1 VKKILVI
8 EDDRLILE
16 TTSDFL
22 ATSGYEVLKAANGGE
37 GISLAKV
44 QSPDLILCDIL
55 MPGID
60 GHEVYRILHND
71 ITTADIPFIFL
82 SSLSDKQD
90 IRLGM
95 QMGADDYVTKPADPA
110 ELLKT
115 VETRLE
121 KFDRLLKHKELRYH
135 ALFEL
140 ASEAI
145 LMIKPGEGEIVDA
158 NQSTLD
164 LLGYSK
170 NEIIKL
176 CATDILPPGTWENI
190 VKLLNSNTGNKKF
203 PRQESRWKRKDLAE
217 FPVLLNGQA
226 VEIQGLQYFLLIA
239 RDMSDIRFKEKALK
253 DSEERY
259 KELVENIGEGIGV
272 VDLNE
277 RFTYVNPA
285 AAEIFGLSP
294 AQLNGQKLL
303 NFIHPSS
310 HNEILR
316 QTQSRLLG
324 QKSIYEVEVLRL
336 DGQRRWI
343 IVTATPQYDTNGKF
357 SGTFGI
363 FRDITKNKLA
373 EARIKESEERLS
385 AIVDLTNDYIWEIDA
400 QWKYTYVS
408 SKVYDI
414 LGYRPEELLS
424 KSPFAFM
431 LPEDA
436 EKVLESIR
444 VFVHDYKPIN
454 LITNRAIHRDGHI
467 VYLESSGIPVFDP
480 GGKYKGY
487 RGADRDITLRKSFEN
502 QLIIAKEKAE
512 DSDRLK
518 SSILANVSHELRT
531 PLNGILGFA
540 EILKN
545 EMKDTEHEMMADNI
559 HSSGRRLMGTLNS
572 LITLSQLVAGK
583 VSLTFRPVLI
593 KDIIGSVIK
602 SFEPFAKEKGLSLT
616 FNTDPSLIINTD
628 EQLLKQ
634 IIRQILDNAIKFT
647 EKGGVTIDVSTQN
660 TRGEGNLIISVS
672 DSGIGIDKDYHD
684 LIFQEFRQVSEGFG
698 RKYQGSGIGLTI
710 CKKSIDLLD
719 GRITLESTSSK
730 GSTFRIC
737 LPHHPDI
744 TASEADIPALS
755 VVAEPRMPEKTEL
768 PWVLLVEDNL
778 VNKELTEF
786 FIRKVC
792 RVDYAPDGATA
803 IEMVKTKKYHAVL
816 MDINL
821 GYGINGIE
829 VTKEIKKLKGYN
841 DIPVIAVTGYT
852 MSGDRD
858 MLIAQGC
865 THYLAKPFDQA
876 SILEVMREV
885 LSEKNKHK

>member
-1 VKKILVI
+1 LKKILLI

-16 TTSDFL
+16 TTANFL
-22 ATSGYEVLKAANGGE
+22 ESAGFEILEANGGE
-37 GISLAKV
+37 KGISLAKANT
-44 QSPDLILCDIL
+44 PDLILCDVL
-55 MPGID
+55 MPGTD

-82 SSLSDKQD
+82 SSLSDIRD
-90 IRLGM
+90 IRIGM
-95 QMGADDYVTKPADPA
+95 QMGADDYITKPIHPD

-115 VETRLE
+115 IETRLD

-145 LMIKPGEGEIVDA
+145 LMIKPETAEIIDA
-158 NQSTLD
+158 NQATLD
-164 LLGYSK
+164 MLGYTKLEITRLKANDVLSK
-170 NEIIKL
+170 ETWDNVVQFLSGNI
-176 CATDILPPGTWENI
+176 TGRRLP
-190 VKLLNSNTGNKKF
+190 F
-203 PRQESRWKRKDLAE
+203 HESKWKRNDNKE
-217 FPVLLNGQA
+217 FPVQITGQGIDIQA
-226 VEIQGLQYFLLIA
+226 VQYFLLTA
-239 RDMSDIRFKEKALK
+239 RDVSDIRFKEKALK

-272 VDLNE
+272 VDLHE

-285 AAEIFGLSP
+285 ASEIFGLP
-294 AQLNGQKLL
+294 AAKLIGQKLL
-303 NFIHPSS
+303 TFIHPSS
-310 HNEILR
+310 HTEILR
-316 QTQSRLLG
+316 QTQNRILG

-343 IVTATPQYDTNGKF
+343 IVTATVQYDANGSF
-357 SGTFGI
+357 FGTFGI
-363 FRDITKNKLA
+363 FRDITRNKLA
-373 EARIKESEERLS
+373 EARIRESEERLS
-385 AIVDLTNDYIWEIDA
+385 AIVDLTNDYIWEIDP
-400 QWKYTYVS
+400 QWRYTYVS

-414 LGYRPEELLS
+414 LGYRPEELLG

-436 EKVLESIR
+436 EQAKQAIR
-444 VFVHDYKPIN
+444 KTVHEYKPLN
-454 LITNRAIHRDGHI
+454 LITSRAIHHDGHVI
-467 VYLESSGIPVFDP
+467 YLESSGIAIFDQE
-480 GGKYKGY
+480 GKYAGY

-502 QLIIAKEKAE
+502 QLIIAKDKAE
-512 DSDRLK
+512 ESDRLK

-545 EMKDTEHEMMADNI
+545 ELKDTELEMMAENI

-583 VSLTFRPVLI
+583 VALVIRPVFLKESI
-593 KDIIGSVIK
+593 SAVIRSLEPLAREKNLTII
-602 SFEPFAKEKGLSLT
+602 
-616 FNTDPSLIINTD
+616 FNADPSLTVNTD
-628 EQLLKQ
+628 EQLFKQ
-634 IIRQILDNAIKFT
+634 LCRQILDNAIKFT
-647 EKGGVTIDVSTQN
+647 EHGGITVEISEAKVVTEGYLVVS
-660 TRGEGNLIISVS
+660 IS
-672 DSGIGIDKDYHD
+672 DTGIGIDKDYHN

-710 CKKSIDLLD
+710 CKKSIDLLE
-719 GRITLESTSSK
+719 GKITIESTPGR
-730 GSTFRIC
+730 GSVFHIW
-737 LPHHPDI
+737 LPHNKEL
-744 TASEADIPALS
+744 AANEAAKTVAALS
-755 VVAEPRMPEKTEL
+755 SESRPAQRIEL

-786 FIRKVC
+786 FLRKVC
-792 RVDYAPDGATA
+792 RVDYAPDGVTA
-803 IEMVKTKKYHAVL
+803 IEMVKAKKYHAIL

-821 GYGINGIE
+821 GYGINGIDAM
-829 VTKEIKKLKGYN
+829 KEIKKTPGYSN
-841 DIPVIAVTGYT
+841 IPIIAVTGYT

-858 MLIAQGC
+858 MLMAQGC

-876 SILEVMREV
+876 SILEMMREV
-885 LSEKNKHK
+885 LSGKNS

>member
-1 VKKILVI
+1 MKKILVI

-22 ATSGYEVLKAANGGE
+22 ETAGFEVLRASGGDE

-55 MPGID
+55 MPGMN

-82 SSLSDKQD
+82 SSLTDKQD
-90 IRLGM
+90 IRIGM
-95 QMGADDYVTKPADPA
+95 QMGADDYITKPADPD

-115 VETRLE
+115 IETRLE
-121 KFDRLLKHKELRYH
+121 KFDRLLKHKELRYR
-135 ALFEL
+135 AFFEL

-145 LMIKPGEGEIVDA
+145 LMIKPELAEIVDA
-158 NQSTLD
+158 NQAALD
-164 LLGYSK
+164 MLGYSK
-170 NEIIKL
+170 NEITSLK
-176 CATDILPPGTWENI
+176 AYDILPLGAWENM
-190 VKLLNSNTGNKKF
+190 VRLLSVGNGNKKL
-203 PRQESRWKRKDLAE
+203 PRQETRWRRKDKAE
-217 FPVLLNGQA
+217 FPVHLNGQA
-226 VEIQGLQYFLLIA
+226 IEIQGVQYFLLIA
-239 RDMSDIRFKEKALK
+239 NDISVIRFKEKALK

-294 AQLNGQKLL
+294 ARLVGQKLL

-310 HNEILR
+310 HTEILR

-324 QKSIYEVEVLRL
+324 QKNIYEVEVLRL

-343 IVTATPQYDTNGKF
+343 IITATPQYDINGKF

-363 FRDITKNKLA
+363 FRDMTKNKLA

-385 AIVDLTNDYIWEIDA
+385 AIVDLTNDYIWEIDP
-400 QWKYTYVS
+400 QWRYTYVS

-414 LGYRPEELLS
+414 LGFRPEELLG
-424 KSPFAFM
+424 KSPFTFM

-436 EKVLESIR
+436 ENVKELISIL
-444 VFVHDYKPIN
+444 VHGYKPLN
-454 LITNRAIHRDGHI
+454 LITNRAIHHDGHI
-467 VYLESSGIPVFDP
+467 VYLESSGIPIFDSS
-480 GGKYKGY
+480 GKYTGY
-487 RGADRDITLRKSFEN
+487 RGADRDITIRKSFEN

-512 DSDRLK
+512 ESDRLK

-545 EMKDTEHEMMADNI
+545 EMKDTDHELMAENI
-559 HSSGRRLMGTLNS
+559 FSSGRRLMGTLNS

-583 VSLTFRPVLI
+583 VSLTIRPVFI
-593 KDIIGSVIK
+593 KDAISAVIK
-602 SFEPFAKEKGLSLT
+602 SFEPFVKEKNLTIT
-616 FNTDPSLIINTD
+616 FNPDPSLKINTD

-634 IIRQILDNAIKFT
+634 LCRQILDNAIKFT
-647 EKGGVTIDVSTQN
+647 EKGGVSIEVSTKKAKA
-660 TRGEGNLIISVS
+660 EGYLIISIS
-672 DSGIGIDKDYHD
+672 DTGIGIDKDYHEI
-684 LIFQEFRQVSEGFG
+684 IFQEFRQVSEGFG
-698 RKYQGSGIGLTI
+698 REYQGSGIGLSI
-710 CKKSIDLLD
+710 CKKSIDLLE
-719 GRITLESTSSK
+719 GKITIDSAPGK
-730 GSTFRIC
+730 GSTFHIW
-737 LPHHPDI
+737 LPYHPDT
-744 TASEADIPALS
+744 TANEADIPVAPF
-755 VVAEPRMPEKTEL
+755 VAEPKTAEKQDL
-768 PWVLLVEDNL
+768 PLVLLVEDNL

-786 FIRKVC
+786 FLRKVC

-803 IEMVKTKKYHAVL
+803 VEMVKAKKYHAIL

-829 VTKEIKKLKGYN
+829 ATKEIKKISGYN

-852 MSGDRD
+852 MSGDKD
-858 MLIAQGC
+858 MLIEQGC

-876 SILEVMREV
+876 SIVELMREV
-885 LSEKNKHK
+885 LSGKKLT

>member
-1 VKKILVI
+1 MKKILLI

-16 TTSDFL
+16 TTADFL
-22 ATSGYEVLKAANGGE
+22 ETSGFEILKAANGDE
-37 GISLAKV
+37 GVSLAKI

-60 GHEVYRILHND
+60 GHEVYRILQED

-82 SSLSDKQD
+82 SSLTAQQD
-90 IRLGM
+90 IRKGM
-95 QMGADDYVTKPADPA
+95 QLGADDYITKPANPR
-110 ELLKT
+110 ELLKAIQA
-115 VETRLE
+115 RLD
-121 KFDRLLKHKELRYH
+121 KFDRLIKHKELRYRV
-135 ALFEL
+135 LFEL
-140 ASEAI
+140 AYDAI
-145 LMIKPGEGEIVDA
+145 LMIRPGQSEIVDA
-158 NQSTLD
+158 NQATLD
-164 LLGYSK
+164 MLGYSK
-170 NEIIKL
+170 DEISKL
-176 CATDILPPGTWENI
+176 TAVDILPAKDWEDT
-190 VKLLNSNTGNKKF
+190 LLTMLNSSGNRKLI
-203 PRQESRWKRKDLAE
+203 RAESKWKRKDMAE
-217 FPVLLNGQA
+217 LPVQTSGQS
-226 VEIQGLQYFLLIA
+226 VDIQGEQYVLLIA
-239 RDMSDIRFKEKALK
+239 RDVSDIRYKEKALR

-259 KELVENIGEGIGV
+259 KDLVENIGEGIGV

-285 AAEIFGLSP
+285 ACEIFGLP
-294 AQLNGQKLL
+294 APKLIGQKLL

-310 HNEILR
+310 HTEILR
-316 QTQSRLLG
+316 QTQSRMLG

-343 IVTATPQYDTNGKF
+343 IVTATPQYDANGKF

-363 FRDITKNKLA
+363 FRDITRNKLA

-385 AIVDLTNDYIWEIDA
+385 AIVNLTNDYIWEIDP
-400 QWKYTYVS
+400 QWRYTYVS

-414 LGYRPEELLS
+414 LGYRPDDLLG

-431 LPEDA
+431 LPEDV
-436 EKVLESIR
+436 EKVKESLR
-444 VFVHDYKPIN
+444 EFVHEFKPLN
-454 LITNRAIHRDGHI
+454 LLTNRAIHHDGHI
-467 VYLESSGIPVFDP
+467 VYLESSGIPLFDAN
-480 GGKYKGY
+480 GKYTGY

-512 DSDRLK
+512 ESDRLK

-540 EILKN
+540 EILKD
-545 EMKDTEHEMMADNI
+545 EMKDTEHEMMAENI

-583 VSLTFRPVLI
+583 VSLSIRPVTL
-593 KDIIGSVIK
+593 KDCIRAVIK
-602 SFEPFAKEKGLSLT
+602 SMEPMAREKNLTIT
-616 FNTDPSLIINTD
+616 FNADPLLQVNTD

-634 IIRQILDNAIKFT
+634 LCRQIIDNAIKFT
-647 EKGGVTIDVSTQN
+647 EKGGITVEISAG
-660 TRGEGNLIISVS
+660 RARAEGYLIISIS
-672 DSGIGIDKDYHD
+672 DTGIGIDKDYHE

-710 CKKSIDLLD
+710 CKKTIDLLD
-719 GRITLESTSSK
+719 GRLSLESTPGK
-730 GSTFRIC
+730 GSSFHIW
-737 LPHHPDI
+737 LPNYTQIPGSGTDTTLTLPAAELK
-744 TASEADIPALS
+744 TAEKAD
-755 VVAEPRMPEKTEL
+755 L

-786 FIRKVC
+786 FLRKIC

-803 IEMVKTKKYHAVL
+803 IKMVLAKKYNAIL

-829 VTKEIKKLKGYN
+829 ATKEIRKLNGYEN
-841 DIPVIAVTGYT
+841 VPVIAVTGYT
-852 MSGDRD
+852 MSGDKD

-876 SILEVMREV
+876 SILEVMNDI
-885 LSEKNKHK
+885 LSVKH

>member
-1 VKKILVI
+1 LKKILLI

-16 TTSDFL
+16 TTSNFL
-22 ATSGYEVLKAANGGE
+22 EGAGFEVLQAGGGDE

-44 QSPDLILCDIL
+44 KSPDLIICDVL
-55 MPGID
+55 MPGTN
-60 GHEVYRILHND
+60 GHEVYRILHSD
-71 ITTADIPFIFL
+71 TTTADIPFIFL
-82 SSLSDKQD
+82 SSLSDIRD
-90 IRLGM
+90 IRVGM
-95 QMGADDYVTKPADPA
+95 QMGADDYITKPVHPD

-115 VETRLE
+115 IETRFE

-145 LMIKPGEGEIVDA
+145 LMIKPDTAEIIDA
-158 NQSTLD
+158 NQATLD
-164 LLGYSK
+164 MLGYSK
-170 NEIIKL
+170 HEITRLK
-176 CATDILPPGTWENI
+176 ANDILQPATWEHVI
-190 VKLLNSNTGNKKF
+190 QFLSGNVMSRRL
-203 PRQESRWKRKDLAE
+203 PLQESKWKRKDSVE
-217 FPVLLNGQA
+217 FPVQITGQA
-226 VEIQGLQYFLLIA
+226 IEVQGLPYFLLTA
-239 RDMSDIRFKEKALK
+239 RDISDIRFKEKALK

-285 AAEIFGLSP
+285 ASEIFGLP
-294 AQLNGQKLL
+294 ASKLVGQKLL
-303 NFIHPSS
+303 TFIHPSS

-316 QTQSRLLG
+316 QTQNRLLG
-324 QKSIYEVEVLRL
+324 QKNIYDVEVLRL

-343 IVTATPQYDTNGKF
+343 VVTATPQYDANGAF

-363 FRDITKNKLA
+363 FRDTTKNKLA
-373 EARIKESEERLS
+373 EARIRESEERLS
-385 AIVDLTNDYIWEIDA
+385 AIVDLTNDYIWEIDP
-400 QWKYTYVS
+400 QWRYTYVS

-414 LGYRPEELLS
+414 LGYRPEELLG

-436 EKVLESIR
+436 ELAKQQIR
-444 VFVHDYKPIN
+444 KTVHEYKALN
-454 LITNRAIHRDGHI
+454 LITNRAIHHDGHVI
-467 VYLESSGIPVFDP
+467 YLESSGIPLFD
-480 GGKYKGY
+480 GNGKYSGY
-487 RGADRDITLRKSFEN
+487 RGADRDVTLRKSFEN

-512 DSDRLK
+512 ESDRLK

-540 EILKN
+540 EILKA
-545 EMKDTEHEMMADNI
+545 ELKQTEQELMADNI

-583 VSLTFRPVLI
+583 VALVIRPVFMKECI
-593 KDIIGSVIK
+593 SAVIR
-602 SFEPFAKEKGLSLT
+602 SLEPLAKEKGLSIT
-616 FNTDPSLIINTD
+616 FNADPSLTVNTD
-628 EQLLKQ
+628 EQLFKQ
-634 IIRQILDNAIKFT
+634 LCRQILDNAIKFT
-647 EKGGVTIDVSTQN
+647 EHGGITVEISTEKARQ
-660 TRGEGNLIISVS
+660 EGYVIISII
-672 DSGIGIDKDYHD
+672 DTGIGIDTDYHD

-719 GRITLESTSSK
+719 GKITIDSSPGK
-730 GSTFRIC
+730 GSAFHIW
-737 LPHHPDI
+737 LPYKQEIIVNEPDKPVV
-744 TASEADIPALS
+744 TSAPEPKPLPKAD
-755 VVAEPRMPEKTEL
+755 L

-786 FIRKVC
+786 FLRKVC
-792 RVDYAPDGATA
+792 RVDYAPDGNTA
-803 IEMVKTKKYHAVL
+803 IDMVRAKKYHAIL

-829 VTKEIKKLKGYN
+829 ATKEIKKTPGYHN
-841 DIPVIAVTGYT
+841 IPIIAVTGYT
-852 MSGDRD
+852 MSGDKD

-885 LSEKNKHK
+885 LAVNK